1 MNHERVPASYWLHAH
16 GSSKAS
22 TAWRDVGW
30 QTRQKNA
37 HALSHSGRKG
47 GVRRRETVGV
57 GHAGGRARAR
67 HIYRAAAHGHAAH
80 IAHKR
85 SLRPRRACE
94 QGGGG
99 GTHSYAVREPRP
111 MGLFWLAGWRTSGA
125 IHASGT
131 PPDTPVRRR
140 CGAGRPPGPGSGE
153 GGGVGPTASM
163 PAGQPIRTRRGR
175 GGRTVGVGHDGGRA
189 RARHIYRAA
198 AHGRAA
204 HFAHTRSLRPDAPVS
219 CHRQGGRGG
228 TELPRARAAADGGF
242 SGSRG
247 GVRGSGVPSMYL
259 VRPQHPYATQPWMMG
274 GHPPRL
280 RGREAEEAARRRH
293 LPIEVPYA
301 GGGGRR
307 HTGVWGAVT
316 VTGH

>member
-94 QGGGG
+94 LSRGGGG
-99 GTHSYAVREPRP
+99 
-111 MGLFWLAGWRTSGA
+111 
-125 IHASGT
+125 
-131 PPDTPVRRR
+131 
-140 CGAGRPPGPGSGE
+140 
-153 GGGVGPTASM
+153 
-163 PAGQPIRTRRGR
+163 
-175 GGRTVGVGHDGGRA
+175 
-189 RARHIYRAA
+189 RH
-198 AHGRAA
+198 
-204 HFAHTRSLRPDAPVS
+204 T
-219 CHRQGGRGG
+219 Q
-228 TELPRARAAADGGF
+228 LPRARAATDGA
-242 SGSRG
+242 SLARG
-247 GVRGSGVPSMYL
+247 VAYAARAPSMHL
-259 VRPQHPYATQPWMMG
+259 LRPLTPPCDADVALE

-280 RGREAEEAARRRH
+280 RGGRRRDPH
-293 LPIEVPYA
+293 DA
-301 GGGGRR
+301 GGACADSHSGRGG
-307 HTGVWGAVT
+307 T
-316 VTGH
+316 

>member
-94 QGGGG
+94 LSRGGGG
-99 GTHSYAVREPRP
+99 G
-111 MGLFWLAGWRTSGA
+111 
-125 IHASGT
+125 
-131 PPDTPVRRR
+131 
-140 CGAGRPPGPGSGE
+140 
-153 GGGVGPTASM
+153 
-163 PAGQPIRTRRGR
+163 
-175 GGRTVGVGHDGGRA
+175 
-189 RARHIYRAA
+189 
-198 AHGRAA
+198 
-204 HFAHTRSLRPDAPVS
+204 HTQLR
-219 CHRQGGRGG
+219 
-228 TELPRARAAADGGF
+228 RARAATDGAF
-242 SGSRG
+242 LARG
-247 GVRGSGVPSMYL
+247 VAYAARAPSMHL
-259 VRPQHPYATQPWMMG
+259 VRPLTPPCDADVALG
-274 GHPPRL
+274 GHPAQAP
-280 RGREAEEAARRRH
+280 GREEEG
-293 LPIEVPYA
+293 P
-301 GGGGRR
+301 
-307 HTGVWGAVT
+307 T
-316 VTGH
+316 